1 MSKYEPVKLDDA
13 TKDALEEKH
22 EDILVLTGDAEMSPW
37 LVVVRRPTRQ
47 ETLGY
52 KQHAKR
58 DQTTANEQ
66 LIRKL
71 TVYPSGEE
79 LEKQHTRWPFFP
91 DGIVSDDKFS
101 RFMGLSV
108 EASLK

>member
-1 MSKYEPVKLDDA
+1 MKYAPITLDPVEQA
-13 TKDALEEKH
+13 ALEEKH
-22 EDILVLTGDAEMSPW
+22 EDILILRGDQEMSPW
-37 LVVVRRPTRQ
+37 LLVVRRPTRQ

-58 DQTTANEQ
+58 DSTTANEV

-71 TVYPSGEE
+71 TVYPTGAALDAQIE
-79 LEKQHTRWPFFP
+79 RWAFLC
-91 DGIVSDDKFS
+91 DGAVADEKFS